1 MKICACHTS
10 VCNLDPTFAPCL
22 ETELVGISEDAVYP
36 TTISMSKS
44 LIIEKAGKEAS
55 ESVHWMLD
63 EAAQGKPITITP
75 RPIHG
80 ITFTP
85 AVAIVP
91 VGQTWSTPFTIKAAG
106 HVKPRE
112 SVTLHVLLTADNM
125 SDVTLIASGHTLRIA
140 TGAACMRFSLCMC
153 GCDLIGC

>member
-1 MKICACHTS
+1 
-10 VCNLDPTFAPCL
+10 
-22 ETELVGISEDAVYP
+22 LVGISEDAVYP

-140 TGAACMRFSLCMC
+140 TGAACMRFSLCMRM
-153 GCDLIGC
+153 